1 MKNYLSI
8 IALVFGLIIT
18 AGAGD
23 VAALESEANLN
34 VHGVVIDI
42 DAEQII
48 VQEIKEEGDQISQ
61 FEIAISKDTLFTEDT
76 GSQDITQGD
85 EVEIE
90 YIETENGKVAI
101 QILEKASLEAE
112 LEMESE
118 ILEKL

>member
-18 AGAGD
+18 AGATE
-23 VAALESEANLN
+23 VVALETEANLN

-61 FEIAISKDTLFTEDT
+61 FEIAISKETMFTEDS
-76 GSQDITQGD
+76 GSADIVQGD

-101 QILEKASLEAE
+101 QILEKAALEAE
-112 LEMESE
+112 LEVESE